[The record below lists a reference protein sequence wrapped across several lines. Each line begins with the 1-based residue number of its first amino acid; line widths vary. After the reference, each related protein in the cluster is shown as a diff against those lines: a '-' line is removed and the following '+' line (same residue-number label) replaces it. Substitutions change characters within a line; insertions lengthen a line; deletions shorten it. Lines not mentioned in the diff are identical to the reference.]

1 MQSIQGAEM
10 NRLYRYWL
18 IFLRYANAIDLHSA
32 KASGNHDVAAWC
44 RLRIS
49 QIDNEIDILR
59 MQG

>member
-1 MQSIQGAEM
+1 M

-18 IFLRYANAIDLHSA
+18 SFLRYANIIDLHGA
-32 KASGNHDVAAWC
+32 TASGNLNEVAWC

-59 MQG
+59 VQTWKQRMQ